1 MAQMPPDADATAAA
15 LLSMGGLQSTV
26 QPVSYYDPN
35 TSCWTTG
42 NFDQHTLQPCRSPA
56 EELKMC
62 QTLPLPLPPSPC
74 GPPFAATVCNM
85 GVHTVSPLLQT
96 FSPLPRTSQPGTAQ
110 VQCGAACGAM
120 PAVNGHTPCFSD
132 AHASSMVRMHGQAL
146 FNMSRPHLPQH
157 LPPQASPAQ
166 PAQASATPSE
176 RVHTTPPCGT
186 HPSPPAQQ
194 FSRHNTAPSTYSSHC
209 TSFSSGFGTARVG
222 GIPGPT
228 YRSMSKL
235 LDSDPKLLHLHS
247 EADQVGFPRGPI
259 EGTDETLE
267 EKVRQWATNPKTANG
282 SHALLWDPEGWSGRA
297 AIRKKGQ
304 TDSLSVQQD
313 ERKTEH
319 LQVGMHFRRNC

>member
-1 MAQMPPDADATAAA
+1 MVVAVAVNWSRSWSHIVVAMAQMPPDADATAAA

-26 QPVSYYDPN
+26 EPVSYYDPN

-42 NFDQHTLQPCRSPA
+42 NFDQHTLHPCRSPA

-62 QTLPLPLPPSPC
+62 KTLPLPLPPSPC

-132 AHASSMVRMHGQAL
+132 AHASSMVGMHGQAL

-176 RVHTTPPCGT
+176 RVHTTPPYTRTLAMCV
-186 HPSPPAQQ
+186 HKDIAANIAAPPLQ
-194 FSRHNTAPSTYSSHC
+194 S
-209 TSFSSGFGTARVG
+209 
-222 GIPGPT
+222 I
-228 YRSMSKL
+228 
-235 LDSDPKLLHLHS
+235 
-247 EADQVGFPRGPI
+247 
-259 EGTDETLE
+259 
-267 EKVRQWATNPKTANG
+267 
-282 SHALLWDPEGWSGRA
+282 LW
-297 AIRKKGQ
+297 
-304 TDSLSVQQD
+304 
-313 ERKTEH
+313 RKTS
-319 LQVGMHFRRNC
+319 VNVC